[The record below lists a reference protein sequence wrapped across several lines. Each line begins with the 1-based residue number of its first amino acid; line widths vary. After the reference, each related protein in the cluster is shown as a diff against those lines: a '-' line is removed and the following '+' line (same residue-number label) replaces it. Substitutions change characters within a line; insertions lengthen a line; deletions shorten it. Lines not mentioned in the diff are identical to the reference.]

1 MNWKDIYKKKHI
13 SKNKIGMCLGLDD
26 IKNYMKKNDIS
37 NNLNTDGPIKAL
49 GIFQIKKTDKHHWII
64 KMKGPE
70 NSIYKNG
77 VFTIAIDFPVD
88 FPQKK
93 PEIKIINKIYH
104 LQVDPENGHIF
115 YKICMSWNPN
125 TTISELLV
133 SLYLFLL
140 FEQYPLSPY
149 NWEQAEEYVINHDEF
164 VKNAEEW
171 VLKYSSPSEEDLKLI
186 KIMNMKIKIISA
198 EENKKRNE
206 QINNILQRQKEL
218 RNKIENTNNNIIK
231 EEEREK
237 YINETI
243 EDMSIMGTIIKDQ
256 ILYERQTNPEKYIP
270 IKEAIKTG
278 EENNPLFIV
287 GLLAQTLENEGITT
301 AIEKENNNKNE
312 EETSTC
318 LQFLVNGY
326 ATKKK
331 HILHF
336 DFGEKRNEQLLNNKK
351 EQELFNN
358 KLRKKLAK
366 EYNIKENDIIISFP
380 QKGSYETT
388 IIFKSNDFINL
399 DKKELLEKFKDEPEL
414 GELKD
419 LYTDLI
425 LSGCKLNKNMFD
437 SQGNNRDGGWAINE
451 KRGGEPYLPPEGW
464 IRYGLNV
471 LGKYDNGNNNW
482 LSHDNRKGE
491 WCVAYHGVAQRQ
503 SSDNVKK
510 VVGLIANSNLKKGEG
525 QSYADDDDY
534 RHKGE
539 KVKEGVYCTPD
550 PKVMIE
556 DGYAGVAEINN
567 EKYYMAFMLRVN
579 PQKIRA
585 PVSKKDYWVL
595 NGLDSEIR
603 PYGILI
609 KKKD

>member
-1 MNWKDIYKKKHI
+1 MNWTKIYEKMHV
-13 SKNKIGMCLGLDD
+13 SKNKIGMWLGLDD
-26 IKNYMKKNDIS
+26 LKNYMKKNDIS

-49 GIFQIKKTDKHHWII
+49 GIFKITKTDKHHWII
-64 KMKGPE
+64 KMKGPDS
-70 NSIYKNG
+70 SIYKNG
-77 VFTIAIDFPVD
+77 VFTINIDFPID

-104 LQVDPENGHIF
+104 LQVSPRNGHISF
-115 YKICMSWNPN
+115 NICNRWNPN
-125 TTISELLV
+125 TSISELLV

-140 FEQYPLSPY
+140 YEQDPLSPY
-149 NWEQAEEYVINHDEF
+149 NAEAAEEYVINHDKF
-164 VKNAEEW
+164 IQIAEKYI
-171 VLKYSSPSEEDLKLI
+171 LKYSSPSEEDLQLI
-186 KIMNMKIKIISA
+186 KIMNMSIKIISE

-206 QINNILQRQKEL
+206 QINNILKRQKEK
-218 RNKIENTNNNIIK
+218 RNKADNTNIIN

-256 ILYERQTNPEKYIP
+256 ILYDRQTNPEKYIQ

-278 EENNPLFIV
+278 EKNNPLFIV

-301 AIEKENNNKNE
+301 AIEKEINNKNE
-312 EETSTC
+312 EETSTY

-331 HILHF
+331 YILHF
-336 DFGEKRNEQLLNNKK
+336 DFEEERNNQLLNNKK
-351 EQELFNN
+351 EQELFND
-358 KLRKKLAK
+358 KLRKTLAK

-388 IIFKSNDFINL
+388 IIFKSNNFINL
-399 DKKELLEKFKDEPEL
+399 DKKELLEKFKYEPEL
-414 GELKD
+414 GKLKD

-437 SQGNNRDGGWAINE
+437 SKGNNKDGGWGINE
-451 KRGGEPYLPPEGW
+451 KRGGEPYLPPIGW
-464 IRYGLNV
+464 IRYGLNF

-491 WCVAYHGVAQRQ
+491 WCVAYHGVAQGQ

-510 VVGLIANSNLKKGEG
+510 VVGLIANSNLKQGKG
-525 QSYADDDDY
+525 QCYSNYDDY

-539 KVKEGVYCTPD
+539 KVKDGVYCTPD
-550 PKVMIE
+550 PKIVIE

-585 PVSKKDYWVL
+585 PVNKKDYWVL